1 MNFKPQDHTR
11 DSSSKPPQQP
21 ADLLDSQGMRLA
33 RQLLARSIVD
43 PSTNLSMFCFG
54 DVEDEL
60 TDLCFKGMQE
70 LCFTQGGFVYIA
82 QSSLWPG
89 HFKIGF
95 TRNLPAQRVQQL
107 NGPGS
112 LDTLKLVFALPYLDP
127 YLAEQ
132 FAHRRF
138 QNYRVKGEFFKIE
151 LECLTEELTSLYKRF
166 DYLAQRYLSEAW
178 IQFLPPAIQ
187 EKAIGLT
194 KKLSTIII

>member
-1 MNFKPQDHTR
+1 MKFKPQQPSPR
-11 DSSSKPPQQP
+11 SLSNNLQQP
-21 ADLLDSQGMRLA
+21 NELLDSQGMRLA
-33 RQLLARSIVD
+33 RQLLARSIVE
-43 PSTNLSMFCFG
+43 PSTNLSMLCFG

-60 TDLCFKGMQE
+60 TDLCLKGMQE
-70 LCFTQGGFVYIA
+70 LCFKQGGFVYVA
-82 QSSLWPG
+82 QSSLLPG

-138 QNYRVKGEFFKIE
+138 QNYRVKGEFFKID
-151 LECLTEELTSLYKRF
+151 LDCLQDELTTLYNQF
-166 DYLAQRYLSEAW
+166 DNLAQKYLSDNW
-178 IQFLPPAIQ
+178 VQYLPPTIQ
-187 EKAIGLT
+187 EKAIS
-194 KKLSTIII
+194 LSRKVSINTI

>member
-1 MNFKPQDHTR
+1 MKFKPFPQNL
-11 DSSSKPPQQP
+11 DSSSTNLRQP
-21 ADLLDSQGMRLA
+21 DDLVDNQGMLLA

-43 PSTNLSMFCFG
+43 PTTTLSMLCFG
-54 DVEDEL
+54 DLEDEL
-60 TDLCFKGMQE
+60 ADLCLKGMQE

-82 QSSLWPG
+82 QSSLMPD

-95 TRNLPAQRVQQL
+95 TRNLPSQRIHQL

-138 QNYRVKGEFFKIE
+138 QNYRVKGEFFKTD
-151 LECLTEELTSLYKRF
+151 LALLKEELTTLHYRF
-166 DYLAQRYLSEAW
+166 DILAKKYLSEDW
-178 IQFLPPAIQ
+178 IQFLAPVIQ
-187 EKAIGLT
+187 EKARV
-194 KKLSTIII
+194 LSTKFSQTNI